1 MLEIMANML
10 FFTKTKNVLFMFY
23 KKCFIYLKQIKNL
36 FQITKSHYNSK
47 KHFWEK
53 IFHYLFSF
61 NSKLVTIDVVNDIR
75 NQLMNRPLDVYLS
88 CSDD

>member
-47 KHFWEK
+47 KHF
-53 IFHYLFSF
+53 
-61 NSKLVTIDVVNDIR
+61 
-75 NQLMNRPLDVYLS
+75 
-88 CSDD
+88 